1 MKKYREMLNLRCK
14 YKYLNFIPINKNVN
28 SILNIIEK
36 IMVLIKLK
44 GFFSFYPPN

>member
-36 IMVLIKLK
+36 ITVSIKLK

>member
-1 MKKYREMLNLRCK
+1 MKKYREMLNLRCN

-28 SILNIIEK
+28 SILNIIEN

-44 GFFSFYPPN
+44 GFLKFYPPN